1 MSEFNERIA
10 GLSPEKRAL
19 LERLVL
25 KKPSPPIRQQEIR
38 RRETNDPCIL
48 SFAQERLWF
57 FDQFEPGSQ
66 AYNIFSAMR
75 LAGHLNAT
83 ALEQSLGEVLRRH
96 EVLRTTFVT
105 ESDHPVQRISPAT
118 AYILPRID
126 LSTMP
131 EEQREA
137 KVRQLAGEEASRAF
151 DLTAGPLIRAIL
163 LKLTTREHVLL
174 LTVHHIVFDGW
185 SWGILYRELSA
196 LYKIFLS
203 GNPSSLPELPIQ
215 YADFALWQRQ
225 WLQGKKLE
233 EQLAFWKKHL
243 TGVPPLELPTDRRR
257 PSVQTFHGATSTFE
271 FPESLTEALRGLS
284 RKEGATLFMTL
295 LAAFQCL
302 LHRYTGQDDTVVGIP
317 IANRNRAEM
326 EGLIGFFVNTLVIR
340 TDTSGNPVFRELL
353 KQIKKTALD
362 AYTYQDLPLE
372 KLVEELH
379 PERDLSRNPLFQVM
393 FAMQNMPVATLEM
406 SGLTPCLLETERTMT
421 RFDLEVH
428 LQETGE
434 GIKGK
439 FVYNIDL
446 FNVDTIERMI
456 RHYRTL
462 LEGIAENPDQRL
474 SELPLLTEAE
484 RHQLLAE
491 WNDTTTAYPRDR
503 CIHSLF
509 EEQAERTPDA
519 IAVTFEERQ
528 MTYRDLN
535 SSANKLAH
543 YLMRQGVG
551 AEVLVGLCVERSLE
565 MIVGILGIL
574 KAGGAYV
581 PLDPTYPKERLAF
594 MLEDSQA
601 TVLLT
606 QQRLAT
612 RLPEIDAQVVC
623 LDASGYLASE
633 AKLPDANP
641 AGIVASEDLAYVIFT
656 SGSTGLPKGVAVEH
670 RQLVNYVRGVSE
682 RMEFEPSWNF
692 ALVSTLAADL
702 GNTVIF
708 PALCIG
714 GTLHVIS
721 QERAADPPALAE
733 YFEQNRIDCLK
744 IVPSHLAALM
754 TGLHPEKLMP
764 RRRLILGGEASHC
777 EWVKGLRKLAPDCI
791 IFNHYGPTET
801 TVGVLTHRVG
811 KEQPSLPS
819 GTLPLGRPLPN
830 TQIYILDEHQRL
842 VPIGVA
848 GELYIGGDG
857 VARGY
862 MNRPEL
868 TAERFVPNRLCNGQG
883 ALLYRTGDRTRY
895 RSDGNIEFLGR
906 IDRQVKIRG
915 FRIEPGEIETALRS
929 CPGVRDAAVIPHDD
943 TAGSSSLAA
952 YIVPHKPVAMTLP
965 AQHLYK
971 LPNNLLV
978 AHLNKN
984 ETDYIYREIFELQAY
999 LRHGI
1004 TVNDG
1009 DVVFDVGANIGL
1021 FTVFV
1026 NQICKRPQV
1035 YAFEPNPVVH
1045 EFASV
1050 NARAYGAEV
1059 KVFPYGLSSEDA
1071 TAELTFFEGFS
1082 LLSGFYSDVE
1092 KEKQVVKNFLIN
1104 QQQTA
1109 QADMT
1114 ELIEQADELLEER
1127 FKARRFTANLRA
1139 LSGVIAEEKVDRID
1153 LLKINAEKSEWHVLR
1168 GIEEADWQKIRQ
1180 IVLEVDLSEH
1190 LPPVTALL
1198 KKHGYE
1204 YVIEQDA
1211 LLDGTELCYIYA
1223 IRPAAN
1229 RRLIR
1234 GQTSDGHRLKLPVF
1248 SDTVLSTDDLRRHL
1262 LQRLPDY
1269 MAPSRY
1275 VLLEALPLTPGGK
1288 VDRRALQKINPD
1300 RSAFENA
1307 PEGPRGPVED
1317 LLAGIWCNV
1326 LGLKKVGIH
1335 DNFFELGGH
1344 SLLATQVMSRLRK
1357 VFQVEMPLRSFF
1369 ESPTIAGLAVR
1380 IAQSQAEVADK
1391 EELGRILDEL
1401 EGTDSDPASGFREI
1415 GDKRYE

>member
-1 MSEFNERIA
+1 MKEISERIA
-10 GLSPEKRAL
+10 RLSPAKQALLDKMLRENGGGLSSQTAILKRQ
-19 LERLVL
+19 
-25 KKPSPPIRQQEIR
+25 KQELDR
-38 RRETNDPCIL
+38 L
-48 SFAQERLWF
+48 SFAQERLWL
-57 FDQFEPGSQ
+57 FDQLEPGSS
-66 AYNIFSAMR
+66 AYNMSLAVR
-75 LAGHLNAT
+75 LTGNLNVA
-83 ALEQSLGEVLRRH
+83 ALEQSIGEILRRH
-96 EVLRTTFVT
+96 EVLRTTFIIGN
-105 ESDHPVQRISPAT
+105 DRPVQKIAPVT
-118 AYILPRID
+118 AFTLSKVD
-126 LSTMP
+126 LSTIP
-131 EEQREA
+131 LEQRETKA
-137 KVRQLAGEEASRAF
+137 RQLAGEEASRPF
-151 DLTAGPLIRAIL
+151 DLTAGPLLRAAL
-163 LKLTTREHVLL
+163 LQLTPQEHVLL

-185 SWGILYRELSA
+185 SWAILYRELSA
-196 LYKIFLS
+196 LYEVFLR

-215 YADFALWQRQ
+215 YADFAVWQRQ

-233 EQLAFWKKHL
+233 EQLAFWKEHL
-243 TGVPPLELPTDRRR
+243 NGVSPLELPTDRPR
-257 PSVQTFHGATSTFE
+257 PSVQTFHGATHTVE
-271 FPESLTEALRGLS
+271 FPQSLTETLQGLS

-295 LAAFQCL
+295 LAAFQSL
-302 LHRYTGQDDTVVGIP
+302 LRRYTGQDDIVVGIP
-317 IANRNRAEM
+317 IANRNRAEI
-326 EGLIGFFVNTLVIR
+326 EGLIGFFVNTLVMR
-340 TDTSGNPVFRELL
+340 TDTSGDPVFRELL
-353 KQIKKTALD
+353 KQVKKTALD

-393 FAMQNMPVATLEM
+393 FAMQNVPIATLEL
-406 SGLTPCLLETERTMT
+406 SSLTPDPLETERTMT

-428 LQETGE
+428 LQETRE

-446 FNVDTIERMI
+446 FDVATIERMI
-456 RHYRTL
+456 GHYRTM

-491 WNDTTTAYPRDR
+491 WNDTTTEYPMDR

-509 EEQAERTPDA
+509 EEQAEQTPDA
-519 IAVTFEERQ
+519 IAVTFAERQ
-528 MTYRDLN
+528 MTYRELN
-535 SSANKLAH
+535 SRANQLAH
-543 YLMRQGVG
+543 YLMKQGVG
-551 AEVLVGLCVERSLE
+551 PEVLVGICVERSLE
-565 MIVGILGIL
+565 MIIGILGIL

-581 PLDPTYPKERLAF
+581 PLDPTYPKERLVF

-606 QQRLAT
+606 QQKLAAG
-612 RLPEIDAQVVC
+612 LPEIDAEVVY
-623 LDASGYLASE
+623 LDVSEYLASE
-633 AKLPDANP
+633 AKMPDVNP
-641 AGIVASEDLAYVIFT
+641 ASGVASKNLAYVIFT
-656 SGSTGLPKGVAVEH
+656 SGSTGRPKGVAVEH

-682 RMEFEPSWNF
+682 RMEFELSWNF
-692 ALVSTLAADL
+692 ALVSTLAVDL
-702 GNTVIF
+702 GNTVVF
-708 PALCIG
+708 PALCTG
-714 GTLHVIS
+714 GCLHVIS
-721 QERAADPPALAE
+721 QERVMDSAALAE
-733 YFEQNRIDCLK
+733 YLNRNSIDCLK
-744 IVPSHLAALM
+744 IVPSHLSALM
-754 TGLHPEKLMP
+754 TGPHPEKLMP

-830 TQIYILDEHQRL
+830 TQVYILDEHQRP

-868 TAERFVPNRLCNGQG
+868 TAERFVPNRLCNGPG
-883 ALLYRTGDRTRY
+883 ALLYRTGDLARY
-895 RSDGNIEFLGR
+895 RSNGNIEFLGR
-906 IDRQVKIRG
+906 IDQQVKIRG
-915 FRIEPGEIETALRS
+915 FRIEPGEIEAALRS
-929 CPGVRDAAVIPHDD
+929 CPGVRDAAVITYED
-943 TAGSSSLAA
+943 TAGSNRLAA
-952 YIVPHKPVAMTLP
+952 YIVPHKPVAMTLS
-965 AQHLYK
+965 AQRLYK

-1026 NQICKRPQV
+1026 NQICKRPRV

-1045 EFASV
+1045 EIASV
-1050 NARAYGAEV
+1050 NAKAYGADV
-1059 KVFPYGLSSEDA
+1059 KVLPCGLSSEDT

-1114 ELIEQADELLEER
+1114 ELIEHADELLKDR
-1127 FKARRFTANLRA
+1127 FKARRFTTILRT

-1153 LLKINAEKSEWHVLR
+1153 LLKINAEKSEWHVLQ
-1168 GIEEADWQKIRQ
+1168 GIEEEDWQKIQQ

-1190 LPPVTALL
+1190 LPPITTLL

-1223 IRPAAN
+1223 IRAAAD

-1234 GQTSDGHRLKLPVF
+1234 EQTAGGHRRKLPVF
-1248 SDTVLSTDDLRRHL
+1248 GDTVLSADELRQRL

-1269 MAPSRY
+1269 MVPSQY
-1275 VLLEALPLTPGGK
+1275 VLLETLPLTPSGK
-1288 VDRRALQKINPD
+1288 VDRRALPKLNLD
-1300 RSAFENA
+1300 RSALENA
-1307 PEGPRGPVED
+1307 YEGPRSPVED
-1317 LLAGIWCNV
+1317 LLAGIWCDV

-1344 SLLATQVMSRLRK
+1344 SLLATQVISRLRK
-1357 VFQVEMPLRSFF
+1357 AFHVEIPLRSLF
-1369 ESPTIAGLAVR
+1369 EMPTIAGLAIR
-1380 IAQSQAEVADK
+1380 IAQSQAEGTDL
-1391 EELGRILDEL
+1391 EEMDRLLAEL
-1401 EGTDSDPASGFREI
+1401 EGSASDTVSESGEI
-1415 GDKRYE
+1415 GDDRHE